1 MPQDKTDA
9 NPAERESK
17 LKSPPSLLEAGAAAE
32 ARVVALLT
40 EEIERWSGIDS
51 NLREP
56 IEALKNLVIAGG
68 KRLRPAFCHWAFI
81 GAGGSP
87 DDAAMINAGAALELL
102 HSFALIHDDVMD
114 GSDRRRDIPAV
125 HRHFMNRH
133 AESSWNG
140 EERRFG
146 EGAAILI
153 GDFAFVYADRL
164 MAGCSTTTRE
174 IYDELRLELCVG
186 QYLDLLGTAAGE
198 RNAERARRIEW
209 YKSGKYTV
217 ERPLHLG
224 AALAGRY
231 EELAEDL
238 SAFGLPLGE
247 AFQMRDDILGVF
259 GDTAITGK
267 PVGDDLR
274 EGKLTPLIAYASER
288 ADASQAQLLDRVGAP
303 DLGTDEIEALCSLL
317 TETGALEAAETSIK
331 HLVAES
337 MEALSQV
344 DITEEARHALGELG
358 LFVAWRDR

>member
-1 MPQDKTDA
+1 MPLDKTTA
-9 NPAERESK
+9 NPRERQATPK
-17 LKSPPSLLEAGAAAE
+17 LPPSLLEAGAAAE

-40 EEIERWSGIDS
+40 EEIERWSGIDA

-68 KRLRPAFCHWAFI
+68 KRLRPAFCHWSFI

-87 DDAAMINAGAALELL
+87 DDAAMIDAGAALELL

-114 GSDRRRDIPAV
+114 GSDRRRDLPAV

-133 AESSWNG
+133 SEALWNG

-164 MAGCSTTTRE
+164 MAGCSPTTRE
-174 IYDELRLELCVG
+174 IYNELRLELCVG

-231 EELAEDL
+231 DELAEDL

-259 GDTAITGK
+259 GDAAVTGK

-288 ADASQAQLLDRVGAP
+288 ADASQAKLLDRVGAP
-303 DLGTDEIEALCSLL
+303 DLHDEEIELLSALLI
-317 TETGALEAAETSIK
+317 ETGAVDAAEASIK
-331 HLVAES
+331 RLVAES